1 MIFIG
6 IDISKISTALCIEK
20 DNNNIFYSYS
30 TKKSNNI
37 WVKNTE
43 KYINYRN
50 INYDYDKE
58 NDYSKSEIL
67 KIKQFDNVSNL
78 IINDILDNINILD
91 NIQIGIEGYSY
102 NSKRGPIID
111 IVEFSTLLKHKLLK
125 IMNKYSNIQIISPL
139 TLKTE
144 TCKLVY
150 KPRIEITG
158 KRIIK
163 EKLHL
168 ENYKGIQATKFDKW
182 DMFNALIESDI
193 NIELKDWC
201 IENKEKI
208 TKNKELPK
216 PLDDII
222 DSLWVKEVIKTYNKK
237 TEELN

>member
-50 INYDYDKE
+50 INYDYNKE

-163 EKLHL
+163 EELHL

>member
-163 EKLHL
+163 EELHL